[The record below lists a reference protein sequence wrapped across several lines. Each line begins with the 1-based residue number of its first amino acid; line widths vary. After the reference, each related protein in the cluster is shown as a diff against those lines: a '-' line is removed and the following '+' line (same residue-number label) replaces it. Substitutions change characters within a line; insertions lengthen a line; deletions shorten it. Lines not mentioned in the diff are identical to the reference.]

1 MPEELLLRE
10 AKEADVAVLAR
21 FGRRMIED
29 ASKDQPYP
37 QEKLAAIEEAY
48 VPFAR
53 AHLQDGSLK
62 AWVIEAQGQIAAC
75 GTLLILPYIPNPI
88 EPTRRT
94 ARLFGMYTLPE
105 HRRIGLG
112 RRIVEQAIEY
122 CKTQGIKRIVLTA
135 SPMGRPL
142 YESLGFETSK
152 ELKLNL

>member
-1 MPEELLLRE
+1 MTDELPLRE
-10 AKEADVAVLAR
+10 ATEADIPVLAK

-37 QEKLAAIEEAY
+37 PEKLAAIEEAY

-62 AWVIEAQGQIAAC
+62 AWVVESAGQIVAC
-75 GTLLILPYIPNPI
+75 GTLLVLPHIPNPI

-105 HRRIGLG
+105 NRCRGLG

>member
-1 MPEELLLRE
+1 MTEKYSVRE
-10 AKEADVAVLAR
+10 AGEADVAVLAR
-21 FGRRMIED
+21 FGCRMIED
-29 ASKDQPYP
+29 ASKDHPYP
-37 QEKLAAIEEAY
+37 PEKLASIEEAY
-48 VPFAR
+48 VPFVR

-62 AWVIEAQGQIAAC
+62 AWVVEVQGQIAAC

-112 RRIVEQAIEY
+112 RRIAEQAIEY